1 MKFKISIISFI
12 TIFLLSFSLNAYAL
26 EQYYEISDIKD
37 IKNITTSGDT
47 ANLKVF
53 NTPITITKL
62 KLLSPTGAVLQV
74 PAYDIIYVFEDNT
87 EKVVLQNNGTNDFK
101 LTATGQ
107 VYSTSTKNVKTIKV
121 KKTGSTDSNPLRG
134 KLLIYYDD
142 GNVIQHDYKT
152 INVKNLSVT
161 SSVGSNITEEYIP
174 IGATC
179 KISQLDFSNLTS
191 SKASNRANIYFY
203 NFDGKNYQAITSVEV
218 TFVDGV
224 FSSVKPNTLLKD
236 YDVSHVKLGVNQYS
250 PVYSTTFNGSFKIY
264 SEDFRPVTPEIP
276 EVPKEKFVLLS
287 TSKDFDNNIYKFI
300 FSKKFTVNAEDIE
313 FKDSKGNAVAFT
325 HSVSNNELII
335 SPTSKLENGTY
346 NIKVKKVTSTEG
358 EELTNI
364 TTTLTIKSNF
374 YVTNKDFS
382 NFISTDTKE
391 LNLAFNKNL
400 VVNTITMGDLTVTK
414 TVDGNKLKINLP
426 ALAEETNYPLS
437 IKVTST
443 DNEKLELN
451 YNLSTK
457 SITGNKDLD
466 KILYPVLQLFEIA
479 KVNGKVILIIAI
491 GVGVIFITA
500 MWLWRKAKSWL
511 KSV

>member
-37 IKNITTSGDT
+37 IKSITTSGDT

-53 NTPITITKL
+53 DTPITITKL
-62 KLLSPTGAVLQV
+62 KLLSPTGSTIQS
-74 PAYDIIYVFEDNT
+74 PGYDIIYVFEDNT
-87 EKVVLQNNGTNDFK
+87 EKVVLQNSSANSYN
-101 LTATGQ
+101 LTAVGQ
-107 VYSTSTKNVKTIKV
+107 VYSTSEQNVKTIKV
-121 KKTGSTDSNPLRG
+121 KKTGSTDSTPLRG

-142 GNVIQHDYKT
+142 GYVLQEDEKILN
-152 INVKNLSVT
+152 INPKGL
-161 SSVGSNITEEYIP
+161 P
-174 IGATC
+174 
-179 KISQLDFSNLTS
+179 
-191 SKASNRANIYFY
+191 
-203 NFDGKNYQAITSVEV
+203 ITSIGIENAVEV
-218 TFVDGV
+218 VLDEPIK
-224 FSSVKPNTLLKD
+224 VKEF
-236 YDVSHVKLGVNQYS
+236 YYSYSGVNQGQHTIRFFDDKGNQVQELRSSGNSITNFKINFPTGSVLNSYKIFVES
-250 PVYSTTFNGSFKIY
+250 SSTTTKIFNGTFRVKYEKYVPPPVESFKL
-264 SEDFRPVTPEIP
+264 VT
-276 EVPKEKFVLLS
+276 
-287 TSKDFDNNIYKFI
+287 TNKDYENNTYKFI
-300 FSKKFTVNAEDIE
+300 FNKTFTVNVADLE
-313 FKDSKGNAVAFT
+313 FKDGKGNAVEFT

-335 SPTSKLENGTY
+335 SPTTKLENGTY
-346 NIKVKKVTSTEG
+346 NIKVKKLTSTEG

-374 YVTNKDFS
+374 YVTSKDFN
-382 NFISTDTKE
+382 NFISTETKE
-391 LNLAFNKNL
+391 LNLSFNKNL

-437 IKVTST
+437 INVTSI

-479 KVNGKVILIIAI
+479 KVNGKVILILAI
-491 GVGVIFITA
+491 GVGVIFISA
-500 MWLWRKAKSWL
+500 MWLWGKAKSWL

>member
-37 IKNITTSGDT
+37 IKSITTAGDT

-53 NTPITITKL
+53 DTPITITKL
-62 KLLSPTGAVLQV
+62 KLLSPTGATLQI
-74 PAYDIIYVFEDNT
+74 PSYDIIYVFEDNT
-87 EKVVLQNNGTNDFK
+87 EKVVLQVGPTNDYK
-101 LTATGQ
+101 LTAVGQ
-107 VYSTSTKNVKTIKV
+107 VYSTSTKNVKSIKV
-121 KKTGSTDSNPLRG
+121 KKTGSTDSTPLRG

-142 GNVIQHDYKT
+142 GYVLQEDEKIFNVNPKGLPISASGIENAVEVIMDEAMKIKEFYYSYSGTPRVQHT
-152 INVKNLSVT
+152 IRFYDDKGKQ
-161 SSVGSNITEEYIP
+161 VGELLVAGDSI
-174 IGATC
+174 
-179 KISQLDFSNLTS
+179 SNL
-191 SKASNRANIYFY
+191 KY
-203 NFDGKNYQAITSVEV
+203 NFPVGTVINSYKIFITGTGTPLPKTLGGTFRIKYEKYVPPPVESFKLV
-218 TFVDGV
+218 
-224 FSSVKPNTLLKD
+224 NTNKD
-236 YDVSHVKLGVNQYS
+236 Y
-250 PVYSTTFNGSFKIY
+250 
-264 SEDFRPVTPEIP
+264 
-276 EVPKEKFVLLS
+276 
-287 TSKDFDNNIYKFI
+287 DNNIYKFV
-300 FSKKFTVNAEDIE
+300 FNKDFTVNVADIE

-391 LNLAFNKNL
+391 LNLSFNKNL

-426 ALAEETNYPLS
+426 SLAEETNYPLS

-500 MWLWRKAKSWL
+500 MWLWGKAKSWL